1 MLRIKEIA
9 KNKGITITELAEKLN
24 ITQTTLSRTING
36 NPTLETLLK
45 IANVLDVDVREL
57 ITPTKNDNIT
67 LYMKHEISG
76 EFIPLGE
83 FNLNTLVRALKGD

>member
-9 KNKGITITELAEKLN
+9 KNKGITITELAEKLD

-83 FNLNTLVRALKGD
+83 FNLNTLVSALKGD

>member
-1 MLRIKEIA
+1 MLRIKEIM
-9 KNKGITITELAEKLN
+9 KNKGVNQTELAQRLGVNQVAVSK
-24 ITQTTLSRTING
+24 SING

-57 ITPTKNDNIT
+57 IAPTKNDNIT

-83 FNLNTLVRALKGD
+83 FNLNTLVSALKGD